1 MKQLTIEELD
11 QQLQDYVR
19 SAQHEQIMITQNGK
33 PIAVLLGLEN
43 FDPEQ
48 GHLQLSAEFWQ
59 MIVDR
64 RQRPTLPLSEV
75 EAQLED

>member
-1 MKQLTIEELD
+1 MKQLNIEQLD

-19 SAQHEQIMITQNGK
+19 SAQNEQIMITQNGK

-48 GHLQLSAEFWQ
+48 WNLQLSAEFWQ
-59 MIVDR
+59 MIVER
-64 RQRPTLPLSEV
+64 RQRPTLSLSEV